1 VLHATLAPA
10 PLSRSVELD
19 AIRIASSIANALEH
33 IGMLAVEMF
42 LVGSELLVNEIAPR
56 PHNSGH
62 YTFGA
67 CVTSQFEQH
76 VRAVLDLPLGDPSL
90 ARPAVM
96 MNLFGDLW
104 GDGDPDWTPILSQPE
119 ARLHLYGKT
128 EARPGRKMGHV
139 LLLDEDPH
147 RALRTGEALIESLS
161 PTRNVIA

>member
-1 VLHATLAPA
+1 
-10 PLSRSVELD
+10 
-19 AIRIASSIANALEH
+19 
-33 IGMLAVEMF
+33 MMAVEMF

-76 VRAVLDLPLGDPSL
+76 VRAVLGLPLGDPSL
-90 ARPAVM
+90 SRPAVM
-96 MNLFGDLW
+96 LNLFGDLW
-104 GDGDPDWTPILSQPE
+104 RDGDPDWTPLLARPE
-119 ARLHLYGKT
+119 ARLHLYGKS

-147 RALRTGEALIESLS
+147 RALRNGEALLETLASYEAA
-161 PTRNVIA
+161 PEMVIAEDDVRIASAP